1 MNRVLVLVEG
11 DTEISFVDYVL
22 RPEFEAKGI
31 FLTSALF
38 RKKHKGSFGY
48 QNCQKRI
55 LNTIKQ
61 DSSVYVTTF
70 VDYYNLPQNWPGR
83 TESQTC
89 QNYKDK
95 AQRVEQA
102 LSEDIVAQIG
112 DSWNPARFIP
122 YVQMH
127 EFEALLFSDTSKL
140 AERAKKPEKIS
151 VELERIL
158 QSFSCPEEINDNYD
172 TCPSRR
178 IEQHIEDYVKTVDGI
193 MVARA
198 IGLEKMRQECP
209 HFNEWITKLEGVGKQ

>member
-11 DTEISFVDYVL
+11 DTEISFVDYIL
-22 RPEFEAKGI
+22 CPEFTAKGI
-31 FLTSALF
+31 FLTSSLF
-38 RKKHKGSFGY
+38 RKRHKGSFGY

-95 AQRVEQA
+95 AQKVEQS
-102 LSEDIVAQIG
+102 LLEVITAQMG
-112 DSWNPARFIP
+112 DSWYPGQFIP

-127 EFEALLFSDTSKL
+127 EFKALLFSDTSILSASNVKV
-140 AERAKKPEKIS
+140 S
-151 VELERIL
+151 QQLEEVL
-158 QSFSCPEEINDNYD
+158 QSFSCPEEINDDYN

-178 IEQHIEDYVKTVDGI
+178 IKQHIADYVKTVDGI
-193 MVARA
+193 IAA
-198 IGLEKMRQECP
+198 QKIGLTKMRRECP
-209 HFNEWITKLEGVGKQ
+209 HFNEWIIKLENLENR

>member
-11 DTEISFVDYVL
+11 DTEISFVDYIL
-22 RPEFEAKGI
+22 CPEFSAKGI
-31 FLTSALF
+31 YLTSALF

-70 VDYYNLPQNWPGR
+70 VDYYKLPHDWPGR

-95 AQRVEQA
+95 APKVEQA
-102 LSEDIVAQIG
+102 LLEDITSQMG
-112 DSWNPARFIP
+112 GGWNPAQFTP

-127 EFEALLFSDTSKL
+127 EFEALLFSDISIL
-140 AERAKKPEKIS
+140 AASNMDVSQQLEK
-151 VELERIL
+151 VLR
-158 QSFSCPEEINDNYD
+158 SFSCPEEINDNYD

-178 IEQHIEDYVKTVDGI
+178 IKKHIADYVKTVDGI
-193 MVARA
+193 TTAQK
-198 IGLEKMRQECP
+198 IGLSKMREECP
-209 HFNEWITKLEGVGKQ
+209 HFNEWITKLESIGS

>member
-11 DTEISFVDYVL
+11 DTEVSFVDYIL
-22 RPEFEAKGI
+22 CPEFAEKEI

-38 RKKHKGSFGY
+38 RKKHKGSFSY

-83 TESQTC
+83 TGSQTC
-89 QNYKDK
+89 RNFKDK
-95 AQRVEQA
+95 AQKVEQS
-102 LSEDIVAQIG
+102 LLEDIAAQMG
-112 DSWNPARFIP
+112 NSWNPSQFIP

-127 EFEALLFSDTSKL
+127 EFEALLFSDTLILADRASK
-140 AERAKKPEKIS
+140 PNVS
-151 VELERIL
+151 TQLECVK
-158 QSFSCPEEINDNYD
+158 QSFSCPEEINDNFD

-178 IEQHIEDYVKTVDGI
+178 IKQHIENYDKRVDGI
-193 MVARA
+193 IAA
-198 IGLEKMRQECP
+198 QKIGLLTMRRECP
-209 HFNEWITKLEGVGKQ
+209 HFNEWIAKLESLRDQ